1 MDMENLLPDAVG
13 ILEGIQSDDNDTV
26 RSAAF
31 SAGDAGLREAIPL
44 LVEKIKSENIG
55 VQEAVEYA
63 LRKLRGPEAVDGL
76 LPLLRVDDAP
86 VRNVAMD
93 ILREIALDNFESIR
107 AYLHDNDPDI
117 RIFIADILGCCRSY
131 RAAILLGDSL
141 LKDPE
146 VNVRYQ
152 AASSLGKLSF
162 PESVPV
168 LCQAMH
174 DEEWVQFSVIDSLSK
189 IGDPA
194 AMNALIQ
201 ILPHSTP
208 LVSAAVIDAVGNLG
222 DIKVVPMLTSAMEN
236 VNGALRH
243 KIVKAIVQ
251 ILRERSLAMLNPKT
265 RERLRVYMLEALEDN
280 DEDILLPVLRG
291 LGAIGRG
298 EDSGAL
304 LRFAANLDPET
315 QAGIY
320 DAAVNAIAAIGYNAA
335 VREALCGEDEGQAA
349 VAMETCKRTAGSG
362 YVDDLKGIFWRLNLD
377 MQRMASFVVAQR
389 GAAEDM
395 PFFASIVEKTRDAEL
410 LKNALFFFGNQHGC
424 ADAEAIVF
432 AQLDHSYQDVK
443 ETALEACI
451 NLHSPTLNE
460 HFKERLGDPDPMQ
473 RMMAVYALG
482 RYDVPENIAEITN
495 SLKDEDP
502 RVRQV
507 AVEAFLNLGADAEQ
521 FLTPLLPCLFDEDK
535 DVRVALVDLLGH
547 IGTQAVVRHL
557 GVALED
563 GNEWVR
569 IRAIEALGL
578 HRIIEAVPTLSQML
592 ETASP
597 MVSFKIIETLGRMG
611 GNAAFSVLMSL
622 TTHEDPEIQHAAA
635 EALKII
641 QADEE

>member
-1 MDMENLLPDAVG
+1 MNMENLPPNAAS
-13 ILEGIQSDDNDTV
+13 ILEDLQSDDYNTV

-63 LRKLRGPEAVDGL
+63 LRKLRGAEAVDGL

-107 AYLHDNDPDI
+107 SYLHDNDPDI
-117 RIFIADILGCCRSY
+117 RIFIADILGYCRSY
-131 RAAILLGDSL
+131 RAATLLGDSL

-162 PESVPV
+162 PESVPT

-174 DEEWVQFSVIDSLSK
+174 DEEWVQFSIIESLSK
-189 IGDPA
+189 IGDPS
-194 AMNALIQ
+194 AMNSLIQ
-201 ILPHSTP
+201 LLPHSTP
-208 LVSAAVIDAVGNLG
+208 LVSAAIIDALGNIG
-222 DIKVVPMLTSAMEN
+222 DIKIVPMLTSAMEN
-236 VNGALRH
+236 VNVVLRH

-251 ILRERSLAMLNPKT
+251 VLRERSLAMLNSKT
-265 RERLRVYMLEALEDN
+265 RERLRVYMLEALRDN
-280 DEDILLPVLRG
+280 DEEILLSVLRG
-291 LGAIGRG
+291 LSAIGKE
-298 EDSGAL
+298 EDSGDL
-304 LRFAANLDPET
+304 LLFAVNLNSET
-315 QAGIY
+315 QADIY
-320 DAAVNAIAAIGYNAA
+320 DAAVNAIAALGYNSA
-335 VREALCGEDEGQAA
+335 VREALCGNDEKQAA
-349 VAMETCKRTAGSG
+349 VAMEACNRIGSDS
-362 YVDDLKGIFWRLNLD
+362 YADDLKSIFWRLNRD
-377 MQRMASFVVAQR
+377 MQRAASFAVAQR
-389 GAAEDM
+389 GAPEDM
-395 PFFASIVEKTRDAEL
+395 PFFASVMKKTQDAEI
-410 LKNALFFFGNQHGC
+410 LKNALLFFGNQHGC
-424 ADAEAIVF
+424 ADAEAVVF
-432 AQLDHSYQDVK
+432 AQLGHHYRDVK

-451 NLHSPTLNE
+451 NLHSPSLNE
-460 HFKERLGDPDPMQ
+460 RFKELLGDPDPMQ

-482 RYDVPENIAEITN
+482 RYGVTENIAEITN
-495 SLKDEDP
+495 ASEDEDP

-521 FLTPLLPCLFDEDK
+521 YLTPLLPRLFDENK
-535 DVRVALVDLLGH
+535 DVRVALVDLLGN
-547 IGTQAVVRHL
+547 IGTQAVVTHL
-557 GVALED
+557 GAALED

-578 HRIIEAVPTLSQML
+578 CRSINTVPTLTQML

-597 MVSFKIIETLGRMG
+597 MIAFKIIEALGRIG

-622 TTHEDPEIQHAAA
+622 TTHEDPEIQHAAT
-635 EALKII
+635 EAIEVI